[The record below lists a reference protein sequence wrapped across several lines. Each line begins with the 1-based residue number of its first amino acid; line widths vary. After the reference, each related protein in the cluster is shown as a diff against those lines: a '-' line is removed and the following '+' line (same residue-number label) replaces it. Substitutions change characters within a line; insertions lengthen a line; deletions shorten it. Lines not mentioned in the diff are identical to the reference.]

1 MNNYKKI
8 SSTPPSNN
16 ISTTTVGPKK
26 DLVGSIVKWIPLLFA
41 GAAVGVSILALK
53 EIKNVRKELI
63 SLKKESMSNVKENQ
77 LGDPEFLKRIELM
90 DEQIRKIS
98 KYLASMENNQGKNNG
113 NQASNSNS
121 NQANSNSNQANS
133 NGNIQ
138 LNKMNIKK
146 VINEEPEPEI
156 KVKTEEK
163 IESKEQDDEEEYEY
177 EEVTDDES

>member
-121 NQANSNSNQANS
+121 NQANSN
-133 NGNIQ
+133 GNIQ

>member
-1 MNNYKKI
+1 MNTYKKA
-8 SSTPPSNN
+8 SSTIPGNN
-16 ISTTTVGPKK
+16 ATISTAPKK
-26 DLVGSIVKWIPLLFA
+26 DIVSNIVKWIPLLFA

-113 NQASNSNS
+113 NQANSNS
-121 NQANSNSNQANS
+121 NQANSNGNQTNS